1 MIRVKIKRKPDGRI
15 YSFQVKGHAMYDEP
29 GKDIVC
35 AGVSAVTV
43 GTVNSVEVLLG
54 IQLKTKAKHG
64 FLDVEL
70 TELADN
76 VLNEKVQMLLESMVV
91 MLQTIKQS
99 YSTYI
104 DVQENTK

>member
-15 YSFQVKGHAMYDEP
+15 VSFQVKGHAMYDES

-54 IQLKTKAKHG
+54 IELKAHSKHG
-64 FLDVEL
+64 LLDVEVPDN
-70 TELADN
+70 ADG

-91 MLQTIKQS
+91 MLQSIEQS
-99 YSTYI
+99 YSVYI
-104 DVQENTK
+104 ALEDNRK